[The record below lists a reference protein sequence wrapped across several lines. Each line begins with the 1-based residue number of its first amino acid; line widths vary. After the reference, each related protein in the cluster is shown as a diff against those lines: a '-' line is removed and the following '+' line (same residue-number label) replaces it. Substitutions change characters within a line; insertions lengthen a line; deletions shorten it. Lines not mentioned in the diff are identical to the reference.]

1 MTDHFTS
8 RFLDARRAY
17 IRSRFPHLNPMQ
29 QEAVLQTEGPLLIL
43 AGAGSGKTT
52 VLINRIY
59 NLLKYGSGSDSELLP
74 PFASEDMIREL
85 EEHGPLADEYA
96 AMDPVSPWQ
105 ILAITFT
112 NKAAGELKTRLE
124 TLLGENSRDIWACT
138 FHSACVRILRR
149 DLRPD
154 DPGPEESRL
163 ERGRAGHRH
172 GRSCP

>member
-96 AMDPVSPWQ
+96 AMDPVPPWQ
-105 ILAITFT
+105 FLALT
-112 NKAAGELKTRLE
+112 
-124 TLLGENSRDIWACT
+124 
-138 FHSACVRILRR
+138 
-149 DLRPD
+149 
-154 DPGPEESRL
+154 
-163 ERGRAGHRH
+163 
-172 GRSCP
+172 